1 MHRRSKSQT
10 RWKHIIFIESVIE
23 IQMTVIL
30 SNADSDV
37 REPVDPYNTSLTI
50 FFSQIRYIKVH
61 KTTRW
66 TIRHDLMLLC
76 LKNVYECNREVT
88 IHRPTFRHSS
98 TFIRGHWNLS
108 YQVQRSWASI
118 FLRHTLA
125 STPTALPPRA
135 IHRLDEHRN
144 CSSNSSGYCVSAT

>member
-1 MHRRSKSQT
+1 M
-10 RWKHIIFIESVIE
+10 IE

-37 REPVDPYNTSLTI
+37 REPVDPYNTS
-50 FFSQIRYIKVH
+50 YIKVH

-88 IHRPTFRHSS
+88 IHRPTFRHSC
-98 TFIRGHWNLS
+98 L
-108 YQVQRSWASI
+108 V
-118 FLRHTLA
+118 
-125 STPTALPPRA
+125 P
-135 IHRLDEHRN
+135 
-144 CSSNSSGYCVSAT
+144 SSGVTEICLTKFKEVELQSFFATPWPVQQVHSLPRPSTVWMNTEIVLQILQVIVCRQPKVTKKLCMSKPLFSTKRDIL

>member
-1 MHRRSKSQT
+1 
-10 RWKHIIFIESVIE
+10 
-23 IQMTVIL
+23 MTVIL

-50 FFSQIRYIKVH
+50 FFSQIRYIRVH

-125 STPTALPPRA
+125 STPTALPPQA

-144 CSSNSSGYCVSAT
+144 CSSNSSGYCVSATWSDQNTM